1 MSAIGNDTSGFCLD
15 TIVEINTV
23 NTVAVSTFVA
33 NYPNCFQV
41 IQKYAKRTAIL
52 ISNTFL

>member
-1 MSAIGNDTSGFCLD
+1 MSAIGNYTSGFCLD

-52 ISNTFL
+52 ISNTSF